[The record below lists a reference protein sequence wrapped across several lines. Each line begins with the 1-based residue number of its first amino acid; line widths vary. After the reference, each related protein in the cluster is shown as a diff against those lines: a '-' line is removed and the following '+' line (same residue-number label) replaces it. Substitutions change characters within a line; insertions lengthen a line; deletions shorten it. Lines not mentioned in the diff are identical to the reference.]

1 MKAAAKAKIMSENE
15 FSSEHEDSDET
26 KLVRKA
32 ELEGMVGD
40 KTWCRA
46 WASSI
51 QDTLRS
57 VLDSTG
63 NREPLTTSELVGWER
78 LAKKKKNIYIYI
90 YMWYSI

>member
-1 MKAAAKAKIMSENE
+1 MSENE

-51 QDTLRS
+51 QDTLIS

-63 NREPLTTSELVGWER
+63 NR
-78 LAKKKKNIYIYI
+78 
-90 YMWYSI
+90 